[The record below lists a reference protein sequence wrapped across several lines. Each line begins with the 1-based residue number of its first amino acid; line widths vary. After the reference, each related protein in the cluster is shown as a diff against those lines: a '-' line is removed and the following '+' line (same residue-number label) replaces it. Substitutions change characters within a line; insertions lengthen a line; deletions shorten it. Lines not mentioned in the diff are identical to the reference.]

1 MAVGCR
7 EQPFTSWPFGME
19 ELQERGRDHGL
30 ERLRRVGNREDQ
42 SVHLNDDPLIGSQQ
56 VLTRDWHRRS
66 VEPG

>member
-7 EQPFTSWPFGME
+7 EQPFTSWPFGMK

-30 ERLRRVGNREDQ
+30 ERLRRIGNRDDQ